1 MDNKLHKGGRRVKI
15 EILRAGCTIA
25 SAEGKDEAYLVFNE
39 EYKEGDTISFTPD
52 GEGYL
57 TLQFDAILGR
67 STVYTD
73 GSRYDFTIPFAEKH
87 ACYHDAA
94 FKGSRHFL
102 WARKA
107 YEWELGYRNIAIN
120 PYDAHEN
127 KSLYPHASANIETR
141 GESVFAARNAIDG
154 IVASNGHGE
163 WPWSSWGINRDPEAE
178 LTLDFGRTV
187 TIDRIIVYTRADFPH
202 DAWWDQGT
210 FTFSDGST
218 LDMKLKKKDGPQE
231 ITFPAKTISSL
242 KLSKLIKSSDPSP
255 FPALIQLEIYGR

>member
-218 LDMKLKKKDGPQE
+218 LNMKLEKKDGPQE

-255 FPALIQLEIYGR
+255 FPALIQLEVYGR